1 MYRYL
6 YIYIYT
12 YVYIYIY
19 TYIYT
24 YTYIY
29 IYIYIYLHIRIYIY
43 TYVYIY
49 VYIYIH
55 NTYMYT
61 SYNTSII
68 PMIFPYL
75 SSISILKPLW
85 KSHVVSS
92 SNARHRW
99 HSHDRQH
106 RLGRTSPARHDNV
119 LDKPRQWM
127 WLIVVTVIAIT

>member
-1 MYRYL
+1 MYKYL
-6 YIYIYT
+6 YIYIIIYI
-12 YVYIYIY
+12 YVYIY
-19 TYIYT
+19 TYIYVST

-29 IYIYIYLHIRIYIY
+29 THI
-43 TYVYIY
+43 YIY
-49 VYIYIH
+49 VYIYTQYI
-55 NTYMYT
+55 YMYT

-68 PMIFPYL
+68 PVIFPYL